1 MFKRILLPLDGS
13 PLAERAIPHA
23 LSFALAFDATLV
35 LLNVLDP
42 TQYPENTTVIEPFN
56 WQLRK
61 AEAELALRQVST
73 RLRNK
78 NVTVEHIIQEGR
90 TAETILDTAG
100 RENIDL
106 IVLTTHGASGLSRWN
121 TNSVVA
127 KVVAKAYT
135 SVLLVRAYQE
145 TSAWSS
151 TNSAANEEDYLEASY
166 DRILLPIDSSRRAE
180 CSLPLAVA
188 LFDRLA
194 ASGGSPT
201 LLLASVIKP
210 IEFPFPPPYPT
221 EINQNIDQLMQQS
234 REALNRYLSDMQT
247 RVNLNCETRI
257 LEDSS
262 IAAALHAF
270 AEEEQVDLVV
280 MCAHGQTGLT
290 AWPYGSVAQ
299 NYIEYGEKHTL
310 IVQDMYRSQVRQTAA
325 EVSAEKY
332 GKR

>member
-23 LSFALAFDATLV
+23 LLFALSFDATLV
-35 LLNVLDP
+35 LLQVLDP
-42 TQYPENTTVIEPFN
+42 TQYPDNTTVIEPLN

-61 AEAELALRQVST
+61 AEAELALRQVSS
-73 RLRNK
+73 RLRDK
-78 NVTVEHIIQEGR
+78 NISVEHIIQEGR

-106 IVLTTHGASGLSRWN
+106 IILSTHGVSGLSRWN

-135 SVLLVRAYQE
+135 SILLVRAYQE
-145 TSAWSS
+145 PAAWTSTSPS
-151 TNSAANEEDYLEASY
+151 TNEQDYIEARY
-166 DRILLPIDSSRRAE
+166 NRILLPIDSSRRAE
-180 CSLPLAVA
+180 CSLPLAVS
-188 LFDRLA
+188 LFERLTS
-194 ASGGSPT
+194 SGNSPT

-221 EINQNIDQLMQQS
+221 DITQSIDQLMQQS
-234 REALNRYLSDMQT
+234 CEAVNRYLSDMQT
-247 RVNLNCETRI
+247 RINLNCETRI

-262 IAAALHAF
+262 IAGALHAL
-270 AEEEQVDLVV
+270 AEEEQVDLVM

-299 NYIEYGEKHTL
+299 NYLEYGEKHTL
-310 IVQDMYRSQVRQTAA
+310 IVQDMHRSQVRQSAA
-325 EVSAEKY
+325 EISAEKY